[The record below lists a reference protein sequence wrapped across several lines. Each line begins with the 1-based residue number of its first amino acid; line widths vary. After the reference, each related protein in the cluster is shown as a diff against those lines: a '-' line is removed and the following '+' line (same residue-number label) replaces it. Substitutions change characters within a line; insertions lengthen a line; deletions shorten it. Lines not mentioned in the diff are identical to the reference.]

1 MRQARQV
8 WGYAGILKIN
18 ISLLF
23 PSEALRVIRKH
34 LQAGF
39 HDTQLQARLSLT
51 SVELPRDTQR
61 GEALVPGN

>member
-8 WGYAGILKIN
+8 RGYVCILKIN

-39 HDTQLQARLSLT
+39 HGAQLQARLSLT
-51 SVELPRDTQR
+51 SVELPRDRQR